1 MKAGETSLQK
11 LLNTSRQFIVP
22 IFQRNYSWEKPQFK
36 QLWKD
41 ILRASKFINRQT
53 HFIGSIV
60 YIDLGTPA
68 GRPQQLSLIDG
79 QQRLTTLSLLLC
91 ALKRYILDNNIHSD
105 LVKVNKLT
113 NQFLL
118 NSDESG
124 NDRYKLLLNSQD
136 RETFI
141 KLLEQTDFTLLNSS
155 IRIKNCYDYFCEQLQ
170 TGKFSADTIF
180 TGILN
185 LSLVSISLD
194 KNTDNPQLIF
204 ESMNSTGKDLS
215 QADLLRNYL
224 LMDLSTNE
232 QNYLYTTYWRPM
244 EQSFGQYAYL
254 EKFDYFI
261 RDFLTIK
268 QGKICKISD
277 VYEQFKRYYANLNTS
292 KEAILQDLFMYAKYY
307 TAMELNGE
315 NDTDLAKIW
324 QQLRAIDS
332 HISYPFLMQLYRDYT
347 EHKLAKSDFIAI
359 VKIIISY
366 IVRRAICEMPANS
379 LNKLFATLYNLIDKK
394 DYVNSVV
401 KQFILQN
408 TYRAFPTDYQVREK
422 LQTKDMYHF
431 RLKNYILENL
441 ENYYHKEPINL
452 AKDKYTVEHILPQ
465 STDLKMAWQ
474 QMLGKNWQEVQK
486 VYLHTLG
493 NLTITGYNSEMSNKS
508 FEEKVNNAGGFKYS
522 HLRLNAYIANCPVW
536 NKDTIKKRTSLLTDL
551 ILQIWQYPSFEDT
564 KKV

>member
-1 MKAGETSLQK
+1 MKAGETTLQK

-22 IFQRNYSWEKPQFK
+22 IFQRNYSWEIAQIK
-36 QLWKD
+36 QLWLD
-41 ILRASKFINRQT
+41 ILRASKFTDNQT

-60 YIDLGTPA
+60 YIDMGTPA

-91 ALKRYILDNNIHSD
+91 ALKCYVLDNNIHSN
-105 LVKVNKLT
+105 LVKTHKLT

-118 NSDESG
+118 NIDEVG
-124 NDRYKLLLNSQD
+124 DDRYKLLLNAQD
-136 RETFI
+136 KETFV
-141 KLLEQTDFTLLNSS
+141 KLLEQTDFTLLHSS
-155 IRIKNCYDYFCEQLQ
+155 LRIMNCYNYFYQKLKS
-170 TGKFSADTIF
+170 GKYAVEAIF

-194 KNTDNPQLIF
+194 KHTDNPQLIF

-224 LMDLSTNE
+224 LMDLATKE
-232 QNYLYTTYWRPM
+232 QNYLYRTYWQPM
-244 EQSFGQYAYL
+244 EQAFGQYAYL

-268 QGKICKISD
+268 QRKICKISD
-277 VYEQFKRYYANLNTS
+277 VYEQFKRYYANLTIT

-307 TAMELNGE
+307 TAIELNQE
-315 NDTDLAKIW
+315 QDMDLNKLW

-332 HISYPFLMQLYRDYT
+332 HVAYPFLMQLYRDYT
-347 EHKLAKSDFIAI
+347 QAKLSKTDFMAI
-359 VKIIISY
+359 IKLIISY

-379 LNKLFATLYNLIDKK
+379 LNKTFASFYYNIDKT
-394 DYVNSVV
+394 DYVNSVL
-401 KQFILQN
+401 KEFILKN
-408 TYRAFPTDYQVREK
+408 TYRAFPTDYMVREK

-431 RLKNYILENL
+431 RLKNYILEML

-452 AKDKYTVEHILPQ
+452 TRDKYTIEHIMPQ
-465 STDLKMAWQ
+465 STDLKLSWQ

-508 FEEKVNNAGGFKYS
+508 FTEKVNDAGGFKYS
-522 HLRLNAYIANCPVW
+522 HLKLNAYITSCSAW

-551 ILQIWQYPSFEDT
+551 ILQIWQYPSFDYV